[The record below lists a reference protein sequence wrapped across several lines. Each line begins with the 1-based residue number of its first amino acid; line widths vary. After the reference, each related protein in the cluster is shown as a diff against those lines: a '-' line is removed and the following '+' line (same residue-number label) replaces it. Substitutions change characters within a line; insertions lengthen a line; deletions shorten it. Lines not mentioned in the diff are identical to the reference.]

1 MLNNLGKYDVV
12 LGSNSPRRRELLNDM
27 GVNFRVE
34 AIKGID
40 ESYPANLPVEEI
52 PVYLAR
58 IKAQGHPLQENELL
72 ITADTIVVLDD
83 AVLGKPDGEADA
95 HRMLRAL
102 SGRDHRVIS
111 GVCVT
116 TRDRTEAFSDT
127 SIVRFAELTDEEI
140 DYYIEHYRPLENILI
155 FKKIMKNW
163 LKYLML
169 VAVASMSVQAI
180 AQTEPDTLYF
190 YKTWKQIMDLEP
202 TAFIVNPIIDAYS
215 PYEIYFIT
223 GYEEVD
229 KSIQKDYM
237 AVSQGDSIWLINSEY
252 LKTNFKGDVNGLNGF
267 IPMFFNDKVVYLT
280 ANGPV
285 TVKEVLFGNTADGFT
300 TPSMSYYYIDFLNHR
315 VKRVTH
321 SYLSELLTDF
331 HDLKVRYEGM
341 KDYKKQ
347 YVIEDYFYKYID
359 RASDDVMHP
368 YILDLVGY

>member
-1 MLNNLGKYDVV
+1 
-12 LGSNSPRRRELLNDM
+12 
-27 GVNFRVE
+27 
-34 AIKGID
+34 
-40 ESYPANLPVEEI
+40 
-52 PVYLAR
+52 
-58 IKAQGHPLQENELL
+58 
-72 ITADTIVVLDD
+72 
-83 AVLGKPDGEADA
+83 
-95 HRMLRAL
+95 
-102 SGRDHRVIS
+102 
-111 GVCVT
+111 
-116 TRDRTEAFSDT
+116 
-127 SIVRFAELTDEEI
+127 
-140 DYYIEHYRPLENILI
+140 
-155 FKKIMKNW
+155 MKNW

-169 VAVASMSVQAI
+169 VAVASMSLQSI

-237 AVSQGDSIWLINSEY
+237 AVSQGDSIWLMNSEY
-252 LKTNFKGDVNGLNGF
+252 LKTYFKGDVNGLDGF
-267 IPMFFNDKVVYLT
+267 IPMFFNDKVAYLT

-285 TVKEVLFGNTADGFT
+285 TVKEVLFGNNAE
-300 TPSMSYYYIDFLNHR
+300 
-315 VKRVTH
+315 
-321 SYLSELLTDF
+321 SELLTDF

-359 RASDDVMHP
+359 RASNDVMHP